1 MAVELPRVQRAQP
14 QAPQPS
20 QKLEANVPNI
30 AEAVAPMSRAIS
42 NATENIGDAFVEQ
55 QKKQQQVWDT
65 KSTDINNQF
74 ERSLKNRLNE
84 IKLKTGD
91 TTKDFVDYEDFAQKT
106 HDEIMSSFNDNDPQ
120 FKTLLSEKML
130 NTFGRMKSFKDDQ
143 QYEQHFKYQNE
154 VSDARVKL
162 DVDNA
167 FATGMSLDIKRP
179 DTFTS
184 LDAYIKRIEQT
195 RVSQGDRTGM
205 TVRDENG
212 PKDAEGK
219 GSPNHRSSPVGV
231 LIRKD
236 VGDTIVPLVKSLN
249 AAGKVAEGK
258 KVLERYSDYLNAA
271 DRSNL
276 MNDNNEADVKN
287 QAINNLADLK
297 QKIGSNSLSLADI
310 DAMKGISEPIRFK
323 MKELNQIEETKKTQ
337 EQDRKRENF
346 LGAEY
351 TRLIEKQ
358 SSVQSYVN
366 EADYINSPEGKNA
379 AANTSPE
386 QFARLVKIVSAPF
399 KSTPSSLAMLNKGDS
414 EGNLYKLSAEDRIKM
429 YSGLSEEDRKSA
441 REVMR
446 QQSIDA
452 GRSGANSELTGAT
465 VSSAKSTILKNI
477 NEQLESNPIFEY
489 NTRQKKYKNE
499 EYVQSMIKKYGAII
513 NNDILMAGPAA
524 KNADVQDKITN
535 KRLQQMVNQFKKDE
549 EDNRAWFGKTK
560 FKGVSNEAA
569 VSRYPYNGALP
580 KPKTSLPSTSGADKL
595 QPTVPKVM
603 TASSADATVVEG
615 LPAKTDRKEWNKL
628 YRKANG
634 KAPTNLNDFEK
645 FIEDTIKNK

>member
-30 AEAVAPMSRAIS
+30 AEATAPLSRAIS
-42 NATENIGDAFVEQ
+42 NANENISNAFVEQ

-65 KSTDINNQF
+65 KTTDINNTF
-74 ERSLKNRLNE
+74 ERALKNKLSE

-106 HDEIMSSFNDNDPQ
+106 HDEMMASFNDNDPQ
-120 FKTLLSEKML
+120 FKTLLSEKMA
-130 NTFGRMKSFKDDQ
+130 NTFGRMNSFRDDQ

-154 VSDARVKL
+154 ASDGRVKL
-162 DVDNA
+162 DIDNA
-167 FATGMSLDIKRP
+167 FSKGMKLDVKDP
-179 DTFTS
+179 MSFQLFD
-184 LDAYIKRIEQT
+184 DYVKRIEQT
-195 RVSQGDRTGM
+195 RISQGDRTGLLI
-205 TVRDENG
+205 RDDKG
-212 PKDAEGK
+212 IPKQFEG
-219 GSPNHRSSPVGV
+219 PVGV
-231 LIRKD
+231 QIRKD
-236 VGDTIVPLVKSLN
+236 VGDVLIPLVNSLN

-258 KVLERYSDYLNAA
+258 QIIEMYSSGPRDFLNAA
-271 DRSNL
+271 DKAKL
-276 MNDNNEADVKN
+276 LNDNNESDVRN
-287 QAINNLADLK
+287 QAISKLVELK
-297 QKIGSNSLSLADI
+297 GQKGSDTLYLADI

-323 MKELNQIEETKKTQ
+323 MKELNQIEEVKKTQ
-337 EQDRKRENF
+337 EQDRKREKF
-346 LGAEY
+346 LDAEY
-351 TRLIEKQ
+351 VRLIDKQ
-358 SSVQSYVN
+358 SSVNSYATDA
-366 EADYINSPEGKNA
+366 EYINSPEGKNA

-386 QFARLVKIVSAPF
+386 QFERLRKVAFAPT
-399 KSTPSSLAMLNKGDS
+399 KSSPSSTAMLNKGDS
-414 EGNLYKLSAEDRIKM
+414 DGNLYKLSAEDRIKM
-429 YSGLSEEDRKSA
+429 YAGLSEEDRKVA

-452 GRSGANSELTGAT
+452 GRNGRTTELTGAT
-465 VSSAKSTILKNI
+465 VSDAKSTILKNI
-477 NEQLESNPIFEY
+477 NDQLQSNSIFEY
-489 NTRQKKYKNE
+489 SNRNKKYKNE
-499 EYVQSMIKKYGAII
+499 EYVQNLIKRYGVLI

-524 KNADVQDKITN
+524 KTADVQDKITN
-535 KRLQQMVNQFKKDE
+535 KRLQQMINQFKKDK
-549 EDNRAWFGKTK
+549 EDDSAWFGKTK

-569 VSRYPYNGALP
+569 SARYPYNGSLP
-580 KPKTSLPSTSGADKL
+580 KPKTNLPSTSGADKL

-628 YRKANG
+628 YRKVNG